1 MPLKIHTKT
10 STQCHG
16 NELRWITPRIWFSC
30 VEKIA
35 GYACLRSWRRNSWD
49 NVKLTEQVETLQIR
63 QYAVMFT
70 FGKRTATCVSWL
82 RWLRKAHLFSFAE
95 CTEQLSNW
103 CYEMQ
108 RLSNCPTVKYA
119 VWGSLLTFVMAIC
132 YGNLFLSSLFVCV
145 FVRFTSWNYHG
156 WSSWFALLFSRD
168 MFVWIPSVT
177 MRNS

>member
-1 MPLKIHTKT
+1 MSWK
-10 STQCHG
+10 
-16 NELRWITPRIWFSC
+16 WIAVNNATNMIFM
-30 VEKIA
+30 
-35 GYACLRSWRRNSWD
+35 RRKDCWVCMSQ
-49 NVKLTEQVETLQIR
+49 VLEVTEQVETLQIR

-119 VWGSLLTFVMAIC
+119 EWGSLLTFVMVIC

-156 WSSWFALLFSRD
+156 WSSWFALLFSRV

-177 MRNS
+177 MRNP